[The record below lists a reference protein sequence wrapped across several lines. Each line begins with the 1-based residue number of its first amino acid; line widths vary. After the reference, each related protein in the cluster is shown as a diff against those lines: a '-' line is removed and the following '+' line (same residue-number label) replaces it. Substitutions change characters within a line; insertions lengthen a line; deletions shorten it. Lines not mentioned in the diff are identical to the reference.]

1 MTSGKGE
8 PDSTVSRVVDIFS
21 GTLTLDDG
29 ARVPVELGVD
39 DENLLLRTEGRMI
52 GTWPLKYCRVSR
64 SGSGAVLL
72 SVDGEKTV
80 FEPDDIA
87 RFSTVAAQRFRASS
101 LADRISVIR
110 DVAVDGSGE
119 RPGVGDAAG
128 HPDGARWWWRIPRW
142 GLVIVATVAVVGL
155 GVFVSSRLG
164 GSDTPGF
171 AGTTITVAS
180 TAVAPPP
187 LFSQSVEQFA
197 NEWNLTATAFGVPV
211 QIRGALVP
219 GQFESQLTPHL
230 TLQGRT
236 DPDDTI
242 GALVLVIDP
251 TGDTEDDQM
260 ALSALGVAIAVA
272 NPELD
277 REERGELL
285 AAMGLSV
292 REPDLT
298 DLDGE
303 ARAGTTT
310 YTITYFEAFEALLF
324 TVAPA

>member
-1 MTSGKGE
+1 MTSGNGG

-39 DENLLLRTEGRMI
+39 NENLMLRTEGRMI

-72 SVDGEKTV
+72 SVDGEKSV

-87 RFSTVAAQRFRASS
+87 WFSTVAAQRFRASS

-128 HPDGARWWWRIPRW
+128 QLDGARWWWRIPRW
-142 GLVIVATVAVVGL
+142 GLVLVAVFAVAGL
-155 GVFVSSRLG
+155 GLFATSRFG
-164 GSDTPGF
+164 AGDTPEF

-180 TAVAPPP
+180 TPVAPPP
-187 LFSQSVEQFA
+187 LFSQSVEQFT

-211 QIRGALVP
+211 QIRGVLVP

-236 DPDDTI
+236 DADDTI

-251 TGDTEDDQM
+251 TGDTEDDQV

-277 REERGELL
+277 RDERGELL
-285 AAMGLSV
+285 SSMGLSV
-292 REPDLT
+292 RNPDLT

-303 ARAGTTT
+303 ARSGATA
-310 YTITYFEAFEALLF
+310 YSITYFEAFEALLF
-324 TVAPA
+324 TISPA